1 MKFALGLTKIGELTL
16 EDVERIKNELQGD
29 R

>member
-16 EDVERIKNELQGD
+16 EDVERIKNELQLE
-29 R
+29 